1 MCVSIEAESTAFWQY
16 ILTSSNSLAVLH
28 LSDLIKQLLLMTDCW
43 WEIYNF
49 SCIVALI
56 LLNAVDFISLT
67 VTFTWQK
74 FIVYWQAG
82 PIIICECLHCFAVM
96 HGECG
101 VCLSFAVEHMSNY
114 LAVRIALD
122 VQRAAT
128 SNAGVQLS
136 LFAGSCSTCLVLIK
150 S

>member
-1 MCVSIEAESTAFWQY
+1 VCVSIEAESTAFWQY

-74 FIVYWQAG
+74 FIVY
-82 PIIICECLHCFAVM
+82 
-96 HGECG
+96 
-101 VCLSFAVEHMSNY
+101 
-114 LAVRIALD
+114 
-122 VQRAAT
+122 
-128 SNAGVQLS
+128 
-136 LFAGSCSTCLVLIK
+136 
-150 S
+150 